1 MQNESET
8 TYVLLRLIILL
19 VGAIL
24 IMSLYYFATWYDTQ
38 NLIQN
43 VSSGKEQI
51 VHMELSSTH
60 TNVGYVTVKDQDGEY
75 QRYSVDID
83 TYFNLQEYASE
94 VSA

>member
-1 MQNESET
+1 MRNESET
-8 TYVLLRLIILL
+8 AYVLLRLVILL

-38 NLIQN
+38 NLIQD
-43 VSSGKEQI
+43 VRSGKEQI

-60 TNVGYVTVKDQDGEY
+60 TNVGYVTVKDQDSKY
-75 QRYSVDID
+75 QRYSVGID

>member
-1 MQNESET
+1 MRKESRF
-8 TYVLLRLIILL
+8 VMVRVSILL
-19 VGAIL
+19 VISVL
-24 IMSLYYFATWYDTQ
+24 LLSLYYFATWYDTQ

-75 QRYSVDID
+75 HRYSVDID